1 MTNMSQPQ
9 LSSWEPELTGGR
21 AFRRT
26 RRLVTV
32 LLNVL
37 IAVVVVTAAVTQ
49 LVWSRAE
56 ANLTRVPLSELAQVA
71 ETTGARFFL
80 VVGSDAR
87 DGITADDRDQL
98 PLGQFDG
105 ERADVV
111 ILVAITPDRQHVS
124 LVSMPRDLLVL
135 DGERYRKLTD
145 VFNSGADDLV
155 RVIRT
160 NTGVS
165 VNHYAA
171 MSIGGFIDIVRT
183 LGTVEVCLD
192 APLRDTRSG
201 ANFTAGCHDM
211 DALDALAYVRSRS
224 GSRGDFE
231 RIERQ
236 QTFIR
241 AVLRDMVSRRVL
253 TNPRQLL
260 GILENVSRN
269 VTTDAQLRVSTMA
282 GLTDELRSVVSAGL
296 PMTTVPAYPRRING
310 IEYMVAYGPGA
321 RALYAEM
328 LGDVPVVDRGTRDEK
343 NAITVGVVSQG
354 DSTAASI
361 VATTLQW
368 AAFRVERPQLLTTL
382 DAPSDVTTVF
392 AKQAD
397 INAARLVAANLGAP
411 LVIVADEVELPAAV
425 IVTAGRDALT

>member
-1 MTNMSQPQ
+1 MTGMSVP
-9 LSSWEPELTGGR
+9 SWGPETLGGR
-21 AFRRT
+21 SLRRAK
-26 RRLVTV
+26 RAGMFLFGLFGLALLVT
-32 LLNVL
+32 
-37 IAVVVVTAAVTQ
+37 AVVTQ
-49 LVWSRAE
+49 VVWSRAE

-71 ETTGARFFL
+71 EASGARFFL

-87 DGITADDRDQL
+87 DGIAQDDRDQL
-98 PLGQFDG
+98 PLGEFDG

-111 ILVAITPDRQHVS
+111 ILVAITPDRQAVS
-124 LVSMPRDLLVL
+124 LVSVPRDMLVL

-145 VFNSGADDLV
+145 VYNSGADELV

-160 NTGVS
+160 NTGIS

-171 MSIGGFIDIVRT
+171 MSLGGFIDIVRT
-183 LGTVEVCLD
+183 LGTVEICLD
-192 APLRDTRSG
+192 APLRDPRSG
-201 ANFTAGCHDM
+201 ADFSAGCHDM

-260 GILENVSRN
+260 GIVENVSRN
-269 VTTDAQLRVSTMA
+269 VTTDEQLRISTMA
-282 GLTDELRSVVSAGL
+282 GLTDELRTVVTQGL

-321 RALYAEM
+321 RALYTEM
-328 LGDVPVVDRGTRDEK
+328 LGETAVAKRGSREEK
-343 NAITVGVVSQG
+343 AAITVSVATTRSSQ
-354 DSTAASI
+354 AAQV

-368 AAFRVERPQLLTTL
+368 SGFRVSRSQLLTVL
-382 DAPSDVTTVF
+382 DAPDDVTTVF
-392 AKQAD
+392 AKQVD
-397 INAARLVAANLGAP
+397 VVAARLVAANLGAP
-411 LVIVADEVELPAAV
+411 LVIVNDDVELPAAV
-425 IVTAGRDALT
+425 VVTAGEDALT

>member
-1 MTNMSQPQ
+1 MTVPSDSPV
-9 LSSWEPELTGGR
+9 LTWGPEEVAGR
-21 AFRRT
+21 TFRRL
-26 RRLVTV
+26 RRLATAVGALLVGVV
-32 LLNVL
+32 LVAL
-37 IAVVVVTAAVTQ
+37 VVAQV
-49 LVWSRAE
+49 VWSRAD
-56 ANLTRVPLSELAQVA
+56 ANLTRVPLSELAQAA
-71 ETTGARFFL
+71 EVTGARFFL
-80 VVGSDAR
+80 VVGSDSR
-87 DGITADDRDQL
+87 DGVSDDDRSQL
-98 PLGQFDG
+98 PLGEFDG

-111 ILVAITPDRQHVS
+111 IVVAITPDRQHVS
-124 LVSMPRDLLVL
+124 LMSIPRDLLVL

-160 NTGVS
+160 NTGIR

-171 MSIGGFIDIVRT
+171 VSLGGFIDIVRT

-192 APLRDTRSG
+192 APLRDARSG

-224 GSRGDFE
+224 GPRGDFD

-241 AVLRDMVSRRVL
+241 AVLREMVSARVL
-253 TNPRQLL
+253 TSPRQLL
-260 GILENVSRN
+260 GIVENVSRN

-282 GLTDELRSVVSAGL
+282 GLTDELRTVVGAGL

-328 LGDVPVVDRGTRDEK
+328 MGDTPVADRGTREAK
-343 NAITVGVVSQG
+343 RQVSLGVVSTG
-354 DSTAASI
+354 TSDATVVVAS
-361 VATTLQW
+361 TLQW
-368 AAFRVERPQLLTTL
+368 AGFSVQRPQLTASLNAPL
-382 DAPSDVTTVF
+382 DITTVY
-392 AKQAD
+392 AKEQD
-397 INAARLVAANLGAP
+397 RVAATLVAATLGAP
-411 LVIVADEVELPAAV
+411 LEIVADTVELPV
-425 IVTAGRDALT
+425 PVLVTSGTDALT

>member
-1 MTNMSQPQ
+1 MTVQSD
-9 LSSWEPELTGGR
+9 
-21 AFRRT
+21 F
-26 RRLVTV
+26 TV
-32 LLNVL
+32 LAWGPEEAAGRSFRVL
-37 IAVVVVTAAVTQ
+37 RRFATAVGGLLVGVVLVALVVTQV
-49 LVWSRAE
+49 VWSRAD
-56 ANLTRVPLSELAQVA
+56 ANLTRVPLSELAQAA
-71 ETTGARFFL
+71 EATGARFFL

-87 DGITADDRDQL
+87 DGVSDDDRSQL
-98 PLGQFDG
+98 PLGEFDG

-111 ILVAITPDRQHVS
+111 IVVAITPDRQHVS
-124 LVSMPRDLLVL
+124 LMSVPRDLLVL

-160 NTGVS
+160 NTGIR

-171 MSIGGFIDIVRT
+171 VSLGGFIDIVRT

-192 APLRDTRSG
+192 APLRDARSG

-224 GSRGDFE
+224 GPRGDFD

-241 AVLRDMVSRRVL
+241 AVLREMVSTRVL

-260 GILENVSRN
+260 GIVENVSRN

-282 GLTDELRSVVSAGL
+282 GLTDELRTVVGAGL

-328 LGDVPVVDRGTRDEK
+328 MGDTPVADRGTRDTK
-343 NAITVGVVSQG
+343 RQVSVGVVS
-354 DSTAASI
+354 TATSDATVV
-361 VATTLQW
+361 VAATLQW
-368 AAFRVERPQLLTTL
+368 AGFSVQRPQLTATL
-382 DAPSDVTTVF
+382 NAPLDITTVY
-392 AKQAD
+392 AKEQD
-397 INAARLVAANLGAP
+397 RVAAALVAATLGAP
-411 LVIVADEVELPAAV
+411 LEIVADTVELPV
-425 IVTAGRDALT
+425 PVLVTSGTDALT

>member
-1 MTNMSQPQ
+1 MTA
-9 LSSWEPELTGGR
+9 EPEATTLDWESEVDGGR
-21 AFRRT
+21 AFRRS
-26 RRLVTV
+26 RRLG
-32 LLNVL
+32 
-37 IAVVVVTAAVTQ
+37 IAVLTLAGALLLVAAVVTQV
-49 LVWSRAE
+49 LWSRAE
-56 ANLTRVPLSELAQVA
+56 ANLTRVPLSELAQAA
-71 ETTGARFFL
+71 EATGARFFL
-80 VVGSDAR
+80 IVGSDAR
-87 DGITADDRDQL
+87 DGVSDEDRDQL
-98 PLGQFDG
+98 PLGEFDG

-111 ILVAITPDRQHVS
+111 IVVAITPDRQHVS
-124 LVSMPRDLLVL
+124 LMSVPRDLLVL

-160 NTGVS
+160 NTGIR

-171 MSIGGFIDIVRT
+171 MSLGGFIDIVRT

-192 APLRDTRSG
+192 APLRDSRSG
-201 ANFTAGCHDM
+201 ADFAAGCTDM

-241 AVLRDMVSRRVL
+241 AVLREMVSARVL

-260 GILENVSRN
+260 GIVENVSRN

-282 GLTDELRSVVSAGL
+282 GLTDELRTVVGAGL

-310 IEYMVAYGPGA
+310 VEFMVAYGPGA

-328 LGDVPVVDRGTRDEK
+328 LGERPVFDRGSRDEK
-343 NAITVGVVSQG
+343 RRIAVGVV
-354 DSTAASI
+354 T
-361 VATTLQW
+361 VAGSDATTVVAGTLQW
-368 AAFRVERPQLLTTL
+368 AGFTVARSPLTANL
-382 DAPSDVTTVF
+382 NAPSDITTVY

-397 INAARLVAANLGAP
+397 LLAAQRVAATLGAP
-411 LVIVADEVELPAAV
+411 LVTVADDIELPASV
-425 IVTAGRDALT
+425 VVSAGTDALT